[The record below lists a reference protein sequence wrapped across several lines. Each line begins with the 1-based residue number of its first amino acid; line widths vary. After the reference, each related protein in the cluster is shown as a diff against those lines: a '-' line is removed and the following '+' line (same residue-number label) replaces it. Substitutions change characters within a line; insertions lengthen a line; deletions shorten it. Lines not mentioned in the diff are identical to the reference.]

1 MMTNEFVTMLT
12 DKEVCGGGFSEK
24 LCYDFGEEL
33 FGFDSANINM
43 SRVPVILSHWG
54 SGTSFKNFVH
64 FGQMVLSKKCTQFDY
79 GFFENFEVYD
89 QLEPPEYQVE
99 NMQTPTVLFSGS
111 NDKLADPI
119 DVKLLKDR
127 LTNMRYFKEI
137 KGWNHADFLFG
148 NDAPELLYSKMLN
161 MMEADLTLGD
171 LADFRLFDD
180 K

>member
-1 MMTNEFVTMLT
+1 
-12 DKEVCGGGFSEK
+12 
-24 LCYDFGEEL
+24 
-33 FGFDSANINM
+33 
-43 SRVPVILSHWG
+43 
-54 SGTSFKNFVH
+54 
-64 FGQMVLSKKCTQFDY
+64 
-79 GFFENFEVYD
+79 
-89 QLEPPEYQVE
+89 
-99 NMQTPTVLFSGS
+99 MQTPTVLFSGS